1 MNQDQ
6 ARVPR
11 WIGGYAPQPAT
22 RWPVRATAAVKPA
35 PEAAEKTFHLTA
47 DESARFF
54 RVVSECGRIRRHYDI
69 YRWLGGEVQH
79 FLPHEILLSAW
90 GDFETWDVKLD
101 LTSALPGVRTG
112 QLAH

>member
-1 MNQDQ
+1 MNTVQ
-6 ARVPR
+6 ARIPR
-11 WIGGYAPQPAT
+11 WIGGYQPQPAT
-22 RWPVRATAAVKPA
+22 RWPTGAAAKPA
-35 PEAAEKTFHLTA
+35 PEAEDKTFPLTA

-90 GDFETWDVKLD
+90 GDFDSWDV
-101 LTSALPGVRTG
+101 
-112 QLAH
+112 